1 MHQVMI
7 WCPFSG
13 DLVPTGLA
21 VTSLEKLDQAE
32 YLLIDCLECGEDHLW
47 EPSQATL
54 AGPVLVRPR
63 NGRGEHAL
71 IRPSLRR
78 AANGSAC
85 LRPPHPLRFS
95 SRE

>member
-21 VTSLEKLDQAE
+21 VTSLQKLDQAE
-32 YLLIDCLECGEDHLW
+32 YLLIDCLECGQDHLW

-54 AGPVLVRPR
+54 AGPVLV
-63 NGRGEHAL
+63 A
-71 IRPSLRR
+71 
-78 AANGSAC
+78 
-85 LRPPHPLRFS
+85 S
-95 SRE
+95 SQWAW

>member
-47 EPSQATL
+47 EPSQ
-54 AGPVLVRPR
+54 GPRSPDRSWWRPR
-63 NGRGEHAL
+63 NGRGEHAP
-71 IRPSLRR
+71 IRPSLRPID
-78 AANGSAC
+78 GPP
-85 LRPPHPLRFS
+85 RPA
-95 SRE
+95 